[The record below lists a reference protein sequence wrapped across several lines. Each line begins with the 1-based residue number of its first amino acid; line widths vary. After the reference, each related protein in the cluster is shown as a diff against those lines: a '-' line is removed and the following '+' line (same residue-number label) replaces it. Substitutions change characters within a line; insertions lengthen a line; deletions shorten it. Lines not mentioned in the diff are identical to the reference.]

1 MLSACPNSVTLSLP
15 YTVRET
21 AVLSAWTVLLHG
33 YYNQTQV
40 SFLKFAAGDSGEQK
54 DPETVSI
61 SLQRG
66 WNSTNLQDALNQP
79 KGDHPSSVQVTR
91 DDTNRSAVLFSRE
104 EGNHGDG
111 DTQTEHLAQR
121 YKVSLC
127 SSELRSLS

>member
-40 SFLKFAAGDSGEQK
+40 SFLKVAAGDSGEQK

-61 SLQRG
+61 NLQWG
-66 WNSTNLQDALNQP
+66 WNAINLQDALNQP
-79 KGDHPSSVQVTR
+79 KGDNPSSVQVTR
-91 DDTNRSAVLFSRE
+91 DDTDCSAVLFSID

-111 DTQTEHLAQR
+111 DIQMEHLAQG
-121 YKVSLC
+121 YKVSSC
-127 SSELRSLS
+127 SSK

>member
-1 MLSACPNSVTLSLP
+1 MLSACPSSVTLSLP
-15 YTVRET
+15 YSVKET

-61 SLQRG
+61 ILQRG
-66 WNSTNLQDALNQP
+66 WNAINLQDALNQP
-79 KGDHPSSVQVTR
+79 KGDYPSSVKATR
-91 DDTNRSAVLFSRE
+91 DDTNCSAVLFSSD

-111 DTQTEHLAQR
+111 DTQTEHLAQK

>member
-1 MLSACPNSVTLSLP
+1 M
-15 YTVRET
+15 
-21 AVLSAWTVLLHG
+21 LLHG